1 MSVHGE
7 FARYVEGV
15 SDALQTADAPDLRA
29 CAEEIRTL
37 GRDDGRPLSARAE
50 ALLDG
55 PLASGSCAAWPP
67 EAVEAADRLVAIAR
81 IILGR

>member
-7 FARYVEGV
+7 FARYVEAV
-15 SDALQTADAPDLRA
+15 SDGLQTVGTPEAGRLAGKIGA
-29 CAEEIRTL
+29 L

-55 PLASGSCAAWPP
+55 PLSDGPDATWPTDAVDAAG
-67 EAVEAADRLVAIAR
+67 RLVEIAR